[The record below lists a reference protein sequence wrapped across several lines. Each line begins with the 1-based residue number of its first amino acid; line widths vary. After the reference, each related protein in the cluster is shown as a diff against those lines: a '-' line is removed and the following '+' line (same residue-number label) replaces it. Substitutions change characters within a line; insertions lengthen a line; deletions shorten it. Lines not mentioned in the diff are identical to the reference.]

1 MKKSILILGLS
12 LVLLATFG
20 LDALAQT
27 PKEGTEST
35 TTSYYV
41 TLKTIPLGE
50 GRAHMTYEAFGV
62 TISDTGEGLFHGAT
76 VRALGGMTIEK
87 GVYNDDKAYGV
98 FNLPNG
104 DKVFFATAAAG
115 KLGDIGK
122 GTATFIGGT
131 GKCAGIQGSYEFTR
145 NSLRP
150 AIEGI
155 GQSYMKSK
163 IQYKLP

>member
-1 MKKSILILGLS
+1 MKKSIWVLGLS

-41 TLKTIPLGE
+41 TLKAIPLGE
-50 GRAHMTYEAFGV
+50 GRAHMTYEALGV
-62 TISDTGEGLFHGAT
+62 TIRD
-76 VRALGGMTIEK
+76 
-87 GVYNDDKAYGV
+87 
-98 FNLPNG
+98 
-104 DKVFFATAAAG
+104 
-115 KLGDIGK
+115 
-122 GTATFIGGT
+122 T
-131 GKCAGIQGSYEFTR
+131 GKCTGIQGSYEFTR

>member
-1 MKKSILILGLS
+1 MKKFIFIFGLS
-12 LVLLATFG
+12 LVLLVVFG
-20 LDALAQT
+20 SGPLAQT

-41 TLKTIPLGE
+41 TSKTIPLGE
-50 GRAHMTYEAFGV
+50 GRIHMTYEAFGV

-104 DKVFFATAAAG
+104 DKVFFTTAAAG
-115 KLGDIGK
+115 KLGDTGK
-122 GTATFIGGT
+122 GIATFIGGT

-150 AIEGI
+150 AMEGV
-155 GQSYMKSK
+155 GQSYIKSK